1 MNDKQKLRKKKAR
14 QQRIKTKL
22 ARRRKAK
29 HYEDKRQKELW
40 EINRTSEKEINK
52 MLGTTYRKPKEISE
66 NTQD

>member
-1 MNDKQKLRKKKAR
+1 MNDKQRLRKKKAR

-29 HYEDKRQKELW
+29 HYEDKRKKELW
-40 EINRTSEKEINK
+40 EINRTSEKE
-52 MLGTTYRKPKEISE
+52 MLGATYRKPKEISE